1 MNPDRTTSQNAR
13 DNIDLALSL
22 ESNKKTVSL
31 LTSRSD
37 KLSNNVSGVNN
48 RSTNICVLNETLLTL
63 TIPVRF
69 SKITLTKVS
78 CI

>member
-1 MNPDRTTSQNAR
+1 MNPDRTSSQNAR

-22 ESNKKTVSL
+22 ESSKKTVSL
-31 LTSRSD
+31 LTSQSD
-37 KLSNNVSGVNN
+37 ELSNKANGVNN
-48 RSTNICVLNETLLTL
+48 RSTNICVLIETLLTL

-69 SKITLTKVS
+69 SKITLTKVR